1 MAELLADDTL
11 ASLISECL
19 AAVEVLHELLAEDSF
34 GELGRER
41 VKPGKNWGL
50 WFMHNYFAICIKLIA
65 PNYMNT
71 LVTTALNSIIITH
84 CASRV
89 AMSKS
94 VVHPLMCLQSRIR
107 ANEHISRSSLRWSR
121 TASSS
126 MHLRNY
132 G

>member
-41 VKPGKNWGL
+41 VKPGK
-50 WFMHNYFAICIKLIA
+50 KLG
-65 PNYMNT
+65 P
-71 LVTTALNSIIITH
+71 LVYAQLFCNLHQTHRTQLNEYS
-84 CASRV
+84 
-89 AMSKS
+89 
-94 VVHPLMCLQSRIR
+94 
-107 ANEHISRSSLRWSR
+107 
-121 TASSS
+121 
-126 MHLRNY
+126 